1 MSTQSVKEKILTALL
16 SLKQKAVAENEP
28 FKVRAYNKAIKEIE
42 GLSSI
47 QSVNDIKSLP
57 GIGAKIQAK
66 ISEILETGSLQ
77 EATDAAEAYSL
88 DAYNA
93 LQEVHGIGPAKA
105 RDLIT
110 KHKILTVDA
119 LRAEVEKNPDL
130 LTSSQKI
137 GLHFLDD
144 LQKRIPRAE
153 MEKHEVYVRKILP
166 REFEM
171 AVVGSY
177 RRGAATSGDFDVM
190 ITSHTLPEPAAA
202 SAFQDVIEHFE
213 EVGYLKAAFAKGAH
227 KYMGVCRL
235 PKVHTH
241 RHIDLLLCK
250 PEEYWYTI
258 LYFTGSDVFNVS
270 MRKMCLQKGYSLS
283 EHGLKIMREGLPV
296 PPLMKSEKDIFDFL
310 GFTYV
315 KPEDRNQILV

>member
-1 MSTQSVKEKILTALL
+1 MSSIKEKVLDALK
-16 SLKQKAVAENEP
+16 SLRQKAIAENEP
-28 FKVRAYNKAIKEIE
+28 FKVRAYNKAIKEIDQV
-42 GLSSI
+42 SSI
-47 QSVNDIKSLP
+47 QQIDDIKGLP

-66 ISEILETGSLQ
+66 IAEILETGSLQ
-77 EATDAAEAYSL
+77 EATDAASAYSL

-119 LRAEVEKNPDL
+119 LRTEAEKNPDL
-130 LTSSQKI
+130 LTNSQKI
-137 GLHFLDD
+137 GLQYLDD
-144 LQKRIPRAE
+144 LKKRIPRAE
-153 MEKHEVYVRKILP
+153 MEKHETYVRKILP

-171 AVVGSY
+171 VVVGSY
-177 RRGAATSGDFDVM
+177 RRGAANSGDFDVM
-190 ITSHTLPEPAAA
+190 ITSHSLPELAAA
-202 SAFQDVIEHFE
+202 AAFQDVIEHFE

-227 KYMGVCRL
+227 KYMGVCRI
-235 PKVHTH
+235 PKGHTN

-270 MRKMCLQKGYSLS
+270 MRKLCLQKGYSLS
-283 EHGLKIMREGLPV
+283 EHGLKIVREGAPA
-296 PPLMKSEKDIFDFL
+296 PPMMKSEKDIFDFL
-310 GFTYV
+310 GITYV
-315 KPEDRNQILV
+315 SPEDRNSVLAS